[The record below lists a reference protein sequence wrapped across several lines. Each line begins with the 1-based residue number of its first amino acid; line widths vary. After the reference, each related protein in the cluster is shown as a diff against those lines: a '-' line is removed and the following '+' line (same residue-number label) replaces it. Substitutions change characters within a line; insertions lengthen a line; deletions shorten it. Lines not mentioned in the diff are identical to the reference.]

1 MEIEKYEEIDIFI
14 EMIGGEDGKE
24 KEYVEE
30 ELRDGRNEVKE
41 KKEMIERNGVE
52 IERIEEEKGVMINF
66 EEDVEGGI
74 KVIKEMSE

>member
-1 MEIEKYEEIDIFI
+1 
-14 EMIGGEDGKE
+14 MIGGEDGKE

-30 ELRDGRNEVKE
+30 ELRDGRNVVKE

-74 KVIKEMSE
+74 KVIKEMSEQMKGKKVQRV